1 MASLALLVS
10 GVGYLALDGDL
21 ADAAFLSLP
30 LLLIWAAGTG
40 VALGRRQAED
50 GSGRKVAGLASR
62 CRPGPRDE
70 DPRDP
75 ELHRCHHD
83 EVARGRRSRQAPP
96 AQHRARQGMDRAA
109 ADLRLRDRACR
120 GLRRRNANRLPAE
133 PQPRNRRSARRAA
146 DRRSGRAEGG
156 RVTRLT
162 TSVRIRCPLD
172 EVFAFVSEPLNFPR
186 WNSAVRAVRKTRGR
200 DGEVGSTYTM
210 ERELPRGS
218 VQNELE
224 IFARRRPT
232 EFGIRTTSEP
242 TPVQLLLRVF
252 HGEWPGAR

>member
-1 MASLALLVS
+1 M
-10 GVGYLALDGDL
+10 
-21 ADAAFLSLP
+21 
-30 LLLIWAAGTG
+30 
-40 VALGRRQAED
+40 
-50 GSGRKVAGLASR
+50 
-62 CRPGPRDE
+62 
-70 DPRDP
+70 
-75 ELHRCHHD
+75 
-83 EVARGRRSRQAPP
+83 
-96 AQHRARQGMDRAA
+96 
-109 ADLRLRDRACR
+109 
-120 GLRRRNANRLPAE
+120 
-133 PQPRNRRSARRAA
+133 
-146 DRRSGRAEGG
+146 
-156 RVTRLT
+156 TRLT